1 MKILKK
7 TNNFLLI
14 LIINGYLFYLVNSK
28 YPNLVIQNLDNLK
41 DLLDRIQFT
50 QADNIST
57 NFYTVLIA
65 LISHALIL
73 IFYNKSKNQ
82 ESILNVLFDIGISIV
97 VFMSSFLF
105 VLYLFRFND
114 FPRVYF
120 ILYIFISPVLFF
132 LMNFFQ
138 KILINK
144 QAPLY
149 MYILT
154 LLTLT
159 FTFFAF
165 ASYTQ
170 VNEITTITLS
180 ENLQA
185 ENTSPQ
191 EYELNL
197 TDNRDCFVFAGTE
210 TQFNCSVDAVTTL
223 IKKYDYKFNNIIKH
237 NNELYVLTKDGKV
250 FEFENDNLVLKYDF
264 SSKVSYI
271 KDGYSEM
278 GLLSLA
284 FHPNENYF
292 MMSYTNNEVSLVLEK
307 NHFDRASSE
316 IISTEL
322 VYSIPTNVGGHYSG
336 SVIWSNYFQGFLFAI
351 GDMESSD
358 WGAFASDPLDTSNPK
373 GKVLLFGNDI
383 QTDIPKITLTKNA
396 QNLKNIIAYGFRNP
410 WQIFEFDNKLF
421 IPDVG
426 LSSYEELNILDYL
439 NNASGEKFK
448 VDIYGWPLYEG
459 NKFVTN
465 LPMKNKS
472 QLINNHNLELNLHNE
487 SESFPAFDYIVANTT
502 FPNFYYDHNPSETSP
517 YYRAAI
523 IGADI
528 FTSPQ
533 YGTRYVFTDYMSK
546 ELFLYDFENNH
557 LDIFMMPEI
566 QGQPVAIK
574 TYSVEENT
582 FIFATT
588 AGEIYKIMI
597 P

>member
-97 VFMSSFLF
+97 VFTSSFLF